1 MKTKRIELK
10 ESGVLFNEEEHSYLL
25 DGKELSGITGML
37 QRQLFP
43 DEFDGIPEHLIQG
56 AADYGAGV
64 HLSCEDFD
72 KNWINDGTQEVID
85 YIQLCKDYGLVHE
98 CSEYTVTDGANWASK
113 IDKVY
118 RVSEDT
124 FSLGDIKTYGQMTPL
139 KLEKARW
146 QLSIYAFF
154 FELMNRKAKIDKLFV
169 IRLRNKMKKDGSF
182 DHIKEIVFVNRI
194 PSDICKELLDCD
206 LRGERFNNPYSIPEE
221 IRNQEA
227 EIRELIQTKNKA
239 EEKLSTLKSNILSE
253 MEAMDVKSWL
263 TDTMR
268 LTRKLPGIR
277 TSFDL
282 QAFKNDHPNI
292 DFESYMKTSKV
303 AGFLVIL
310 I

>member
-56 AADYGAGV
+56 AEDYGAGV

-124 FSLGDIKTYGQMTPL
+124 FSLGDIKTYGQMTPV

-182 DHIKEIVFVNRI
+182 DHIKEIIFVSRI

-206 LRGERFNNPYSIPEE
+206 LRGERFINPFDIPDEYRSQEE
-221 IRNQEA
+221 TIRN
-227 EIRELIQTKNKA
+227 LIQTKAVIEEQLANIKA
-239 EEKLSTLKSNILSE
+239 KILAD
-253 MEAMDVKSWL
+253 MEAQGVKTWA
-263 TDTMR
+263 TETMR
-268 LTRKLPGIR
+268 LIRKSPTTRSSFNLP
-277 TSFDL
+277 
-282 QAFKNDHPNI
+282 AFKSDHPGLEYEN
-292 DFESYMKTSKV
+292 YMKVSPV
-303 AGFLVIL
+303 AGSLQIVV
-310 I
+310 

>member
-43 DEFDGIPEHLIQG
+43 DEFDGIPKHLIQG

-124 FSLGDIKTYGQMTPL
+124 FSLGDIKTYGQMTPV

-182 DHIKEIVFVNRI
+182 DHIKEIIFVNRI

-206 LRGERFNNPYSIPEE
+206 FRGERFINPFDMPDEYRSQEE
-221 IRNQEA
+221 TIRN
-227 EIRELIQTKNKA
+227 LIQTKAVIEEQLANIKA
-239 EEKLSTLKSNILSE
+239 KILAD
-253 MEAMDVKSWL
+253 MEAQGVKTWA
-263 TDTMR
+263 TETMR
-268 LTRKLPGIR
+268 LIRKSPTTRSSFNLP
-277 TSFDL
+277 
-282 QAFKNDHPNI
+282 AFKSDHPELEY
-292 DFESYMKTSKV
+292 ESYMKVSPV
-303 AGFLVIL
+303 AGSLQIVV
-310 I
+310 

>member
-10 ESGVLFNEEEHSYLL
+10 ESGVLFNEEKHTYLL

-124 FSLGDIKTYGQMTPL
+124 FSLGDIKTYGQMTPV

-182 DHIKEIVFVNRI
+182 DHIKEIIFVSRI

-206 LRGERFNNPYSIPEE
+206 LRGERFINPFDIPDEYRSQEE
-221 IRNQEA
+221 TIRN
-227 EIRELIQTKNKA
+227 LIQTKAVIEEQLANIKA
-239 EEKLSTLKSNILSE
+239 KILAD
-253 MEAMDVKSWL
+253 MEAQGVKTWA
-263 TDTMR
+263 TETMR
-268 LTRKLPGIR
+268 LIRKSPTTRS
-277 TSFDL
+277 SFNL
-282 QAFKNDHPNI
+282 LAFKSDHPGLEYEN
-292 DFESYMKTSKV
+292 YMKVSPV
-303 AGFLVIL
+303 AGSLQIVV
-310 I
+310 

>member
-10 ESGVLFNEEEHSYLL
+10 ESGVLFNEEEHSYWL
-25 DGKELSGITGML
+25 GNKELSGITGML

-43 DEFDGIPEHLIQG
+43 DEFDGIPKHLIQG

-124 FSLGDIKTYGQMTPL
+124 FSLGDIKTYGQMTPV
-139 KLEKARW
+139 KLEKVRW
-146 QLSIYAFF
+146 QLSIYAYF

-182 DHIKEIVFVNRI
+182 DHIKEIIFVNRI

-206 LRGERFNNPYSIPEE
+206 LRGERFINPFDIPDEYRSQEE
-221 IRNQEA
+221 TIRN
-227 EIRELIQTKNKA
+227 LIQTKAVIEEQLANIKA
-239 EEKLSTLKSNILSE
+239 KILAD
-253 MEAMDVKSWL
+253 MEAQGVKTWA
-263 TDTMR
+263 TETMR
-268 LTRKLPGIR
+268 LIRKSPTTRSSFNLP
-277 TSFDL
+277 
-282 QAFKNDHPNI
+282 AFKSDHPELEY
-292 DFESYMKTSKV
+292 ESYMKVSPV
-303 AGFLVIL
+303 AGSLQIVV
-310 I
+310 

>member
-43 DEFDGIPEHLIQG
+43 DEFDGIPKHLIQG

-124 FSLGDIKTYGQMTPL
+124 FSLGDIKTYGQMTPV

-169 IRLRNKMKKDGSF
+169 IRLRNKMKKNGSF
-182 DHIKEIVFVNRI
+182 DHIKEIIFVNRI
-194 PSDICKELLDCD
+194 PSDICKELLVCD
-206 LRGERFNNPYSIPEE
+206 LRGERFINPFDIPDEYRSQEE
-221 IRNQEA
+221 TIRN
-227 EIRELIQTKNKA
+227 LIQTKAVIEEQLANIKA
-239 EEKLSTLKSNILSE
+239 KILAD
-253 MEAMDVKSWL
+253 MEAQGVKTWA
-263 TDTMR
+263 TETMR
-268 LTRKLPGIR
+268 LIRKSPTTRSSFNLP
-277 TSFDL
+277 
-282 QAFKNDHPNI
+282 AFKSDHPELEY
-292 DFESYMKTSKV
+292 ESYMKVSPV
-303 AGFLVIL
+303 AGSLQIVV
-310 I
+310 

>member
-10 ESGVLFNEEEHSYLL
+10 DSGVLFNEEEHSYWL
-25 DGKELSGITGML
+25 GNKELSGITGML

-43 DEFDGIPEHLIQG
+43 DEFDGIPKHLIQG

-72 KNWINDGTQEVID
+72 KNWRNDGTQEVID

-124 FSLGDIKTYGQMTPL
+124 FSLGDIKTYGQMTPV

-182 DHIKEIVFVNRI
+182 DHIKEIIFVSRI

-206 LRGERFNNPYSIPEE
+206 LRGERFINPFDIPDEYRSQEE
-221 IRNQEA
+221 TIRN
-227 EIRELIQTKNKA
+227 LIQTKAVIEEQLANIKA
-239 EEKLSTLKSNILSE
+239 KILAD
-253 MEAMDVKSWL
+253 MEAQGVKTWA
-263 TDTMR
+263 TETMR
-268 LTRKLPGIR
+268 LIRKSPTTRSSFNLP
-277 TSFDL
+277 
-282 QAFKNDHPNI
+282 AFKSDHPELEYEN
-292 DFESYMKTSKV
+292 YMKVSPV
-303 AGFLVIL
+303 AGSLQIVV
-310 I
+310 

>member
-124 FSLGDIKTYGQMTPL
+124 FSLGDIKTYGQMTPV

-182 DHIKEIVFVNRI
+182 DHIKEIIFVNRI
-194 PSDICKELLDCD
+194 PSDVCKELLDCD

-227 EIRELIQTKNKA
+227 EIRELIQTKNKV
-239 EEKLSTLKSNILSE
+239 EEKLSALKSNILSE

-282 QAFKNDHPNI
+282 QAFKNDHPDI

-303 AGFLVIL
+303 AGSLVIL

>member
-43 DEFDGIPEHLIQG
+43 DEFDGIPKHLIQG

-98 CSEYTVTDGANWASK
+98 CSEYTVTDGVNWASK

-124 FSLGDIKTYGQMTPL
+124 FSLGDIKTYGQMTPV

-146 QLSIYAFF
+146 QLSIYAYF

-182 DHIKEIVFVNRI
+182 DHIKEIIFVNRI
-194 PSDICKELLDCD
+194 PSDVCKELLDCD

-239 EEKLSTLKSNILSE
+239 EEKLSALKSNILSE

-282 QAFKNDHPNI
+282 QAFKNDHPDI

-303 AGFLVIL
+303 AGSLVIL

>member
-10 ESGVLFNEEEHSYLL
+10 ESGVLFNEEEHSYWL
-25 DGKELSGITGML
+25 GNKELSGITGML

-43 DEFDGIPEHLIQG
+43 DEFDGIPKHLIQG

-124 FSLGDIKTYGQMTPL
+124 FSLGDIKTYGQMTPV
-139 KLEKARW
+139 KLEKVRW
-146 QLSIYAFF
+146 QLSIYAYF

-182 DHIKEIVFVNRI
+182 DHIKEIIFVNRI

-303 AGFLVIL
+303 AGSLVIL

>member
-43 DEFDGIPEHLIQG
+43 DEFDGIPKHLIQG

-124 FSLGDIKTYGQMTPL
+124 FSLGDIKTYGQMTPV

-182 DHIKEIVFVNRI
+182 DHIKEIIFVNRI
-194 PSDICKELLDCD
+194 PSDICKELLVCD
-206 LRGERFNNPYSIPEE
+206 LRGERFINPFDIPDEYRSQEE
-221 IRNQEA
+221 TIRN
-227 EIRELIQTKNKA
+227 LIQTKAVIEEQLANIKA
-239 EEKLSTLKSNILSE
+239 KILAD
-253 MEAMDVKSWL
+253 MEAQGVKTWA
-263 TDTMR
+263 TETMR
-268 LTRKLPGIR
+268 LIRKSPTTRSSFNLP
-277 TSFDL
+277 
-282 QAFKNDHPNI
+282 AFKSDHPELEY
-292 DFESYMKTSKV
+292 ESYMKVSPV
-303 AGFLVIL
+303 AGSLQIVV
-310 I
+310 

>member
-10 ESGVLFNEEEHSYLL
+10 ESGVLFNEEEHTYLL

-43 DEFDGIPEHLIQG
+43 DEFDGIPKHLIQG

-124 FSLGDIKTYGQMTPL
+124 FSLGDIKTYGQMTPV

-182 DHIKEIVFVNRI
+182 DHIKEIIFVNRI

-206 LRGERFNNPYSIPEE
+206 LRGERFINPFDIPDEYRSQEE
-221 IRNQEA
+221 TIRN
-227 EIRELIQTKNKA
+227 LIQTKAVIEEQLANIKA
-239 EEKLSTLKSNILSE
+239 KILAD
-253 MEAMDVKSWL
+253 MEAQGVKTWA
-263 TDTMR
+263 TETMR
-268 LTRKLPGIR
+268 LIRKSPTTRSSFNLP
-277 TSFDL
+277 
-282 QAFKNDHPNI
+282 AFKSDHPELEY
-292 DFESYMKTSKV
+292 ESYMKVSPV
-303 AGFLVIL
+303 AGSLQIVV
-310 I
+310 

>member
-10 ESGVLFNEEEHSYLL
+10 ESGVLFNEEEHTYLL
-25 DGKELSGITGML
+25 NGKELSGITGML

-43 DEFDGIPEHLIQG
+43 NEFDGIPERLIQG

-118 RVSEDT
+118 RVSEDM
-124 FSLGDIKTYGQMTPL
+124 FSLGDIKTYGQMTPV

-182 DHIKEIVFVNRI
+182 DHIKEIIFVSRI

-206 LRGERFNNPYSIPEE
+206 LRGERFINPFDIPDEYRSQEE
-221 IRNQEA
+221 TIRN
-227 EIRELIQTKNKA
+227 LIQTKAVIEEQLANIKA
-239 EEKLSTLKSNILSE
+239 KILAD
-253 MEAMDVKSWL
+253 MEAQGVKTWA
-263 TDTMR
+263 TETMR
-268 LTRKLPGIR
+268 LIRKSPTTRSSFNLP
-277 TSFDL
+277 
-282 QAFKNDHPNI
+282 AFKSDHPELEY
-292 DFESYMKTSKV
+292 ESYMKVSPV
-303 AGFLVIL
+303 AGSLQIVV
-310 I
+310 